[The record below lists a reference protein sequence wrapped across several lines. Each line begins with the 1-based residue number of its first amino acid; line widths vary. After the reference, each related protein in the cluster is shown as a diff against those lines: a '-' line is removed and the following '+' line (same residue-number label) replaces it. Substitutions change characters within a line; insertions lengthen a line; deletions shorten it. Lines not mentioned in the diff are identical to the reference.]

1 MKNRIC
7 KKDLCKFFKNIHHV
21 CEKIGQVFNRFVFS
35 VPFSQLLCASSCKD
49 LKVEFS
55 RSTPSSKIFSPKAAT
70 SSLIC
75 CRIFS
80 SSLIFPS
87 LSLVAFLR
95 ICCNFSKEASIF
107 REASRT
113 SPIVLKG
120 SGIKIF
126 LLTFTRKI
134 LLLP

>member
-1 MKNRIC
+1 MR
-7 KKDLCKFFKNIHHV
+7 KKRSIF
-21 CEKIGQVFNRFVFS
+21 FNRFVFS

-55 RSTPSSKIFSPKAAT
+55 RSTPSSKIFSPKAVT

-113 SPIVLKG
+113 SPIVFKG
-120 SGIKIF
+120 SGNDNIF
-126 LLTFTRKI
+126 IYFCKKNFITTTVPSIRIRL
-134 LLLP
+134 